1 MMKRQTKIG
10 ILCLALLFALSACG
24 KSPNPESSAS
34 ENSLQVE
41 ASVVSS
47 MEESESISQE
57 ESVSDSAE
65 ESSEELTEEQKTY
78 EKIIATYPAI
88 TMQDVNDAIESKKEL
103 LFYAG
108 RVTCP
113 YCVKFTP
120 TMQKIVSDNELTLS
134 ALDTIKDPTFLDFAD
149 KHGIEYIPALIYVKD
164 GEVHPVKMN
173 DPYPRAEVE
182 EALKEAGVSLK

>member
-1 MMKRQTKIG
+1 MG
-10 ILCLALLFALSACG
+10 VLSLALLFALSACG
-24 KSPNPESSAS
+24 KSPNRESSAS
-34 ENSLQVE
+34 ESVSQVQE
-41 ASVVSS
+41 STVSS
-47 MEESESISQE
+47 MEESESTSKE

-120 TMQKIVSDNELTLS
+120 TMQKIVSDNELALS
-134 ALDTIKDPTFLDFAD
+134 ALDTTKDPTFLDFAD

-173 DPYPRAEVE
+173 DPYPHAEVE